1 MKILVCISNVPDTT
15 TKITFTNDN
24 TEFNTAGVQ
33 YIVNPYDEI
42 ALAKAIIL
50 TEGGNGTVTA
60 INVGEVA
67 SEPTIRKA
75 LAIGADDAVRI
86 NAAPRDAYFVAKQ
99 IAEYAKDKDFD
110 MILTG
115 RESIDYNG
123 NQVAAMIGEF
133 LDLPSISIIKKL
145 TIDGDHAV
153 LEREIEGGKEVVNVS
168 GKFVASCA
176 EGVAEPKIPNMRG
189 IMSARS
195 KPLVV
200 VEPVEIKSV
209 SEILKFETPE
219 ARGTVNLIPADDAE
233 KLIELLHSQAK
244 VI

>member
-24 TEFNTAGVQ
+24 TQFNTSGVQ

-42 ALAKAIIL
+42 ALSRAIEL
-50 TEGGNGTVTA
+50 SEGGKGTVTVV
-60 INVGEVA
+60 NVGE
-67 SEPTIRKA
+67 STTDPTIRKA

-86 NAAPRDAYFVAKQ
+86 NAAPRDAYFTAYQ
-99 IAEYAKDKDFD
+99 ISEYANTENFD
-110 MILTG
+110 MILCG

-123 NQVAAMIGEF
+123 AQVAAMIGEF
-133 LDLPSISIIKKL
+133 LDIPSISIIKKL
-145 TIDGDHAV
+145 DFDGTTAT
-153 LEREIEGGKEVVNVS
+153 LEREIEGGKEVVTVN

-195 KPLVV
+195 KPLQAI
-200 VEPVEIKSV
+200 EAKEIE
-209 SEILKFETPE
+209 EITKVTQFETPPP
-219 ARGTVNLIPADDAE
+219 RGAVKLVPSEDAE
-233 KLIELLHSQAK
+233 KLISLLHEEAK